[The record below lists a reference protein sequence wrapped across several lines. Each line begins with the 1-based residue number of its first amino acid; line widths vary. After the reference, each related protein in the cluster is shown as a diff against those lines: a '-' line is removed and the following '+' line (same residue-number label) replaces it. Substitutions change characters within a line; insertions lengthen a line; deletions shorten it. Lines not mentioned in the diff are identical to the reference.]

1 MMKRTTYGFM
11 LASLAAASVATAAS
25 AEAWSDSG
33 LYGVARVGGSITP
46 KQELSGGDFSAA
58 FPKDAKYKVGPVGEL
73 GVGYDFGRFRLE
85 QTLGYASNDL
95 KSRDLQSKGFD
106 GDGRV
111 HSLNLT
117 IAGYVDIPI
126 TDRFAPYVGGGVGVA
141 QVDAKAS
148 GFSIAT
154 TDFTEIDGKK
164 WGLLWHV
171 GAGMNYRLT
180 ERTTL
185 EAGVRYTEISNLKYE
200 AATTAFN
207 TSYKPKLSTVS
218 ALAGV
223 RYAF

>member
-1 MMKRTTYGFM
+1 MKRTTYACM
-11 LASLAAASVATAAS
+11 LASLATLSLATAAS
-25 AEAWSDSG
+25 AEAWSDGG

-58 FPKDAKYKVGPVGEL
+58 FPKDAKYKVGPIGEL
-73 GVGYDFGRFRLE
+73 GVGYDFGRFRVE

-95 KSRDLQSKGFD
+95 KSGDLRSKGFD

-111 HSLNLT
+111 RSLNLT
-117 IAGYVDIPI
+117 VAGYVDIPV

-148 GFSIAT
+148 GFSLAT
-154 TDFTEIDGKK
+154 NDFTNIDGKK
-164 WGLLWHV
+164 WGMLWRLD
-171 GAGMNYRLT
+171 AGMNYRLT

-185 EAGVRYTEISNLKYE
+185 EAGVRYTEISNLKYQ
-200 AATTAFN
+200 AATAAFGA
-207 TSYKPKLSTVS
+207 SYKPKLSTVS